1 MTKFNY
7 LHVEEAYHN
16 IKNKIVKTPLIT
28 NDYINKI
35 LDSKIYFKLENLQ
48 TTGSFKLRGA
58 TNKISKLLKKQNL
71 KVLWH
76 IHAVIML
83 KR

>member
-35 LDSKIYFKLENLQ
+35 LDSKIYKFK
-48 TTGSFKLRGA
+48 G
-58 TNKISKLLKKQNL
+58 
-71 KVLWH
+71 
-76 IHAVIML
+76 
-83 KR
+83 KRS